1 MKDLVVYSTQSPDG
15 TQWIDTNS
23 PIDLS
28 ATDPAALKA
37 FIDLAGSVA
46 EEPGVQEA
54 IDRKWR
60 EQQQR
65 GHLDESFE
73 LLEHMSSASGSL
85 GVGSLEVLTP
95 PQSGPPISLDT
106 SSLDAEAFVRSL
118 AEHPSLEGSD
128 CSPSSECISQSLEW
142 ERVSTPESLRLS
154 AQTHASGEPS
164 ERASERASDKASDKA
179 CDKASDKAADKDLSR
194 LSVESSL
201 SGVSEPS
208 WLAKHEKKKNR
219 FKPFPQGLAP
229 SEAARATLPTPTSP
243 DDDYVLATLLD
254 MGFTEAHAQRAMAA
268 GKGDVQLAIEA
279 ALRDECRDACKVRI
293 GGIARAEAERRYGKP
308 AVHVEGKFAAK
319 ATGGAPTSAPTVRA
333 HIEAGASGDPVRVR
347 LAVERI
353 KAPRKKA
360 DSKAGSKTDSSTP
373 KLFSNASVIAAA
385 IVVGLLAI
393 VITRN
398 PRGSRRAA
406 VQAAAAV
413 ASIFAA
419 QKGGA
424 RARA

>member
-164 ERASERASDKASDKA
+164 ERATDKASDKA
-179 CDKASDKAADKDLSR
+179 TDKATDKDLSR

-208 WLAKHEKKKNR
+208 WLAKHAR
-219 FKPFPQGLAP
+219 SKPFPQGLAP

-254 MGFTEAHAQRAMAA
+254 MGFTEAHAQRAMTA